1 VLAAFGVAVAVP
13 ATAASAL
20 HAVLTTGRL
29 HSVHDVKWLWGYV
42 DWSRQNTA

>member
-1 VLAAFGVAVAVP
+1 VAVP
-13 ATAASAL
+13 AAAAPVA
-20 HAVLTTGRL
+20 HAAYAVLTTQRM